1 MNQQIRKILATTI
14 TTSMLLSTIASLA
27 GCSSDGKDKK
37 HKDRDDEEIEET
49 EETEETTLVETSSQ
63 ETELNY
69 TARTMYAVERA
80 SVYDADGNITG
91 FLIIGV
97 DYQVVDETLD
107 DYIIL
112 YFGQECWVEKDALS
126 EVAPTEE
133 PTETPT
139 PEPRQPY
146 EFDMDEVASY
156 EQLWIDYVTT
166 DTNPLQIDN
175 DVVRGEMQIVDALNG
190 TVYLGITY
198 KFFIQDRDV
207 YPGSVVHVRDFE
219 YVIGEYFE
227 ADAVSEWTDET
238 RHVSGYSIENCTNF
252 NDDGTLDLGPNG
264 NLWLEFDENHNAW
277 YFGGYEAEDDI
288 GFHTVTTIY
297 GNQVLPISENCEIYY
312 SKGGV
317 YNLFNDEGIYSLN
330 DGEAIGYDSL
340 GNYSVVE
347 RYAMRFVPVN
357 GSDNVVR
364 DFIDYLSEYGC
375 GNFLNRGT
383 NSFITE
389 NTELS
394 YGDIMYEIAS
404 STDVFVQIENGE
416 ITKIY
421 FPWIPCGSIHWS
433 DGISAL
439 GTEGTG
445 DFMFDPY

>member
-49 EETEETTLVETSSQ
+49 EETEETTPVETSSQ
-63 ETELNY
+63 ETE
-69 TARTMYAVERA
+69 TSIVTTTMYAVERA

-91 FLIIGV
+91 LLIIGV
-97 DYQVVDETLD
+97 DYQVVDETPD

-139 PEPRQPY
+139 PEQQF
-146 EFDMDEVASY
+146 EIDMEEVASY
-156 EQLWIDYVTT
+156 EQRWIDYVTT

-175 DVVRGEMQIVDALNG
+175 DVVRGEIQLADALNG

-198 KFFIQDRDV
+198 KFFVEDRDV
-207 YPGSVVHVRDFE
+207 YPGSVVHFEDFE
-219 YVIGEYFE
+219 YVIGDYFE
-227 ADAVSEWTDET
+227 ADATSEWTGDS
-238 RHVSGYSIENCTNF
+238 RHVSGYSIENRTFF
-252 NDDGTLDLGPNG
+252 NDDGTLDIRDS
-264 NLWLEFDENHNAW
+264 NLWLEYDENHNAW
-277 YFGGYEAEDDI
+277 YFEGYDISDDI
-288 GFHTVTTIY
+288 GFYNVSTIY
-297 GNQVLPISENCEIYY
+297 GNQILPISENCEIYY
-312 SKGGV
+312 SRGGA
-317 YNLFNDEGIYSLN
+317 FNVFSYDDIVSYEE
-330 DGEAIGYDSL
+330 GEAFGYDSY
-340 GNYSVVE
+340 GNYSINE
-347 RYAMRFVPVN
+347 RYAMHFVPVN
-357 GSDNVVR
+357 GSGNVIS
-364 DFIDYLSEYGC
+364 DFIYYMSEISNSGLLQTGANEFLTDNIDLRYG
-375 GNFLNRGT
+375 N
-383 NSFITE
+383 
-389 NTELS
+389 
-394 YGDIMYEIAS
+394 IMYSVAS
-404 STDVFVQIENGE
+404 ETKVFVQIENGE

-445 DFMFDPY
+445 NFMFDPY